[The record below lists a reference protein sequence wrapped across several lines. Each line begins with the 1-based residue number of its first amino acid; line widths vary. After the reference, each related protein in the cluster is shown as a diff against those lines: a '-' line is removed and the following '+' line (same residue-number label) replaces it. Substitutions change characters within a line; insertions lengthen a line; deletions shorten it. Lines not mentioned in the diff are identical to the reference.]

1 MNSAKIEKS
10 NRKYDIKALNQ
21 RMYQIIKSNPDV
33 PRKNAPTLQIYI
45 FKNIRFI
52 VFKFSTVI

>member
-33 PRKNAPTLQIYI
+33 PQKMHQLYKVISLKILDLSFSNFLQ
-45 FKNIRFI
+45 
-52 VFKFSTVI
+52 